1 MDLITSLDK
10 DMDKLMHKYL
20 HTDAYN
26 IARLYVSPF
35 NIPVLV
41 DGGYLTNTKI
51 INPNKSDNSLFSLDI
66 SPYIKTDTKRI
77 NFIED

>member
-10 DMDKLMHKYL
+10 DMDKLRHRYL

-35 NIPVLV
+35 DIPVLV
-41 DGGYLTNTKI
+41 DGGYLANTKI
-51 INPNKSDNSLFSLDI
+51 INPNKSNNSLFSLDI
-66 SPYIKTDTKRI
+66 SPYIKMDAKHI
-77 NFIED
+77 NFIER